1 MLSLSKHFYR
11 HSKYDYWHDRDAST
25 LLSITFFVE
34 FPILQSMKR
43 FLSLAIALLLSAT
56 ARAQTPLTIPKP
68 VAAALEQVQPEAIK
82 AHIVYLA
89 DDRLLGRKAGTPGYQ
104 LAVDYVTEQLKM
116 LGVQPAGEAGTF
128 IQKVRLRRAFLAPG
142 ATFVARERQGT
153 SLALVAGQDYVLYP
167 SPELPAT
174 RVVDAPLAF
183 AGFGISAPELGYD
196 DYAGLDVKGKVV
208 MIVRGAPRTF
218 APTVASA
225 SQDLAGL
232 LKTATNHG
240 AVGLLLASTHVGAL
254 PGLKN
259 GTYSVLGNDGKI
271 VVSRTFAPG
280 SRQQLYGAVSAGTL
294 QRFLQTAGLDTAQ
307 VFAAMRSGKPASKGL
322 KTIISATAQSTYE
335 DIESYNVVGKVVGS
349 DAKLRDE
356 YVVHSAHLDHLG
368 VGAPVLG
375 DSIYNGAHDNA
386 SGVACVL
393 EIAKI
398 YSQLKEKP
406 KRTILFAFMTGEELG
421 LLGSSAFTAYP
432 TVPKDEIVADINM
445 DMPTLIAPL
454 LSVVALGAPHSTLLK
469 PVQRA
474 CAYMNI
480 TLEND
485 PEPEQNRFIR
495 SDQYSFVTAG
505 IPALHLKYGNK
516 TADGR
521 NNLSE
526 EVQKW
531 RAVTYHKPQDDI
543 NGRFDFEAGKKY
555 VQLCFLVGY
564 QVAQEPTRPRWNKG
578 DFFGQRYGRR

>member
-1 MLSLSKHFYR
+1 MKSFLTLVTALFI
-11 HSKYDYWHDRDAST
+11 ST
-25 LLSITFFVE
+25 V
-34 FPILQSMKR
+34 
-43 FLSLAIALLLSAT
+43 
-56 ARAQTPLTIPKP
+56 AQAQAPLTVPKP
-68 VAAALEQVQPEAIK
+68 VAAALEQVQPEVIR
-82 AHIVYLA
+82 AHIAYLA

-104 LAVDYVTEQLKM
+104 LAVDYVTEQLKT
-116 LGVQPAGEAGTF
+116 LGVQPAGEGGTF
-128 IQKVRLRRAFLAPG
+128 IQKVRLRRAFLKPG
-142 ATFVARERQGT
+142 ATFMAREWQGT
-153 SLALVAGQDYVLYP
+153 TLQLVAGQDYVVYP
-167 SPELPAT
+167 NPELPIT
-174 RVVDAPLAF
+174 RVTDAPLAF

-218 APTVASA
+218 ASTVASA

-232 LKTATNHG
+232 LKAAINHG
-240 AVGLLLASTHVGAL
+240 AVGLILASAHAGAL
-254 PGLKN
+254 PNLKN
-259 GTYSVLGNDGKI
+259 GTYSVLGADGKI
-271 VVSRTFAPG
+271 AVSRTFAPG
-280 SRQQLYGAVSAGTL
+280 SRQQFYGAVSAATL
-294 QRFLQTAGLDTAQ
+294 QRFLQTAGLDTTQ
-307 VFAAMRSGKPASKGL
+307 VFAAMRSGKPSSKDL
-322 KTIISATAQSTYE
+322 KTTISATAQATYE
-335 DIESYNVVGKVVGS
+335 DIESYNVVGRFEGS
-349 DAKLRDE
+349 DAKLRTE

-368 VGAPVLG
+368 VGAPVQG

-398 YSQLKEKP
+398 YSQLKDKP
-406 KRTILFAFMTGEELG
+406 KRSMLFVFMTGEELG
-421 LLGSSAFTAYP
+421 LLGSAAFAAYP
-432 TVPKDEIVADINM
+432 TVPRAEIVADINM
-445 DMPTLIAPL
+445 DMPTIIAPL

-474 CAYMNI
+474 CTYMSI
-480 TLEND
+480 ALEND

-531 RAVTYHKPQDDI
+531 RAVTYHKPQDDV

-564 QVAQEPTRPRWNKG
+564 QVAQESARPRWNKG
-578 DFFGQRYGRR
+578 DFFGQRYGQR

>member
-1 MLSLSKHFYR
+1 
-11 HSKYDYWHDRDAST
+11 
-25 LLSITFFVE
+25 
-34 FPILQSMKR
+34 MKR
-43 FLSLAIALLLSAT
+43 ILSLATSFVLSTVAH
-56 ARAQTPLTIPKP
+56 AQAPLTIPKP
-68 VAAALEQVQPEAIK
+68 VATALEQVQSEAIK
-82 AHIVYLA
+82 VHIAYLA

-104 LAVDYVTEQLKM
+104 LAVDYVTEQLKT
-116 LGVQPAGEAGTF
+116 LGVQPAGEGGTF
-128 IQKVRLRRAFLAPG
+128 IQKVQLRRAFLQSG
-142 ATFVARERQGT
+142 ATFAAREWQGT
-153 SLALVAGQDYVLYP
+153 TLALAPGQDYVLYP

-174 RVVDAPLAF
+174 RVADAPLAF

-218 APTVASA
+218 ASTVASA

-232 LKTATNHG
+232 LKAAINHG
-240 AVGLLLASTHVGAL
+240 AVGLLLASAHAGPL
-254 PGLKN
+254 PDLKN
-259 GTYSVLGNDGKI
+259 GTYSVLGANGK
-271 VVSRTFAPG
+271 VAVSRTFAVG
-280 SRQQLYGAVSAGTL
+280 SRQQLYGAVSAATL
-294 QRFLQTAGLDTAQ
+294 QRFLQTAGLDTTQA
-307 VFAAMRSGKPASKGL
+307 FAAMRSGKPASKGL
-322 KTIISATAQSTYE
+322 KATISATMKSTYQ
-335 DIESYNVVGKVVGS
+335 DIESSNVVGKFVGS

-368 VGAPVLG
+368 VAAPVLG

-398 YSQLKEKP
+398 YSQLDKP
-406 KRTILFAFMTGEELG
+406 KRSMLFVFMTGEELG
-421 LLGSSAFTAYP
+421 LLGSAAFTFYP
-432 TVPKDEIVADINM
+432 TVPRAEIVADINM
-445 DMPTLIAPL
+445 DMPTIIAPL

-474 CAYMNI
+474 CAYLNVA
-480 TLEND
+480 LEND

-495 SDQYSFVTAG
+495 SDQYSFITAG

-526 EVQKW
+526 DVQKW

-543 NGRFDFEAGKKY
+543 NGRFDFEAAKKY

-564 QVAQEPTRPRWNKG
+564 QVAQEPARPQWNRG
-578 DFFGQRYGRR
+578 DFFGQRYGKR

>member
-1 MLSLSKHFYR
+1 MKFLFTLSTAF
-11 HSKYDYWHDRDAST
+11 
-25 LLSITFFVE
+25 LLSG
-34 FPILQSMKR
+34 
-43 FLSLAIALLLSAT
+43 T
-56 ARAQTPLTIPKP
+56 AAQAQTPLTVPAP
-68 VAAALEQVQPEAIK
+68 VKQALEQVQPEAIK
-82 AHIVYLA
+82 AHIAYLA

-104 LAVDYVTEQLKM
+104 MAVDYVTDQLKKM
-116 LGVQPAGEAGTF
+116 GVQPAGEGGTYV
-128 IQKVRLRRAFLAPG
+128 QKVRLRRAFLKPG
-142 ATFVARERQGT
+142 ATLAVREWQGT
-153 SLALVAGQDYVLYP
+153 TFALEAEKDYVLYP
-167 SPELPAT
+167 NPELPAT
-174 RVVDAPLAF
+174 RVDNVPLAF
-183 AGFGISAPELGYD
+183 AGYGISAPDLGYD

-218 APTVASA
+218 TSTVASA

-232 LKTATNHG
+232 LKNAINHG
-240 AVGLLLASTHVGAL
+240 AVGLILASAHAGNL
-254 PGLKN
+254 PDLKN
-259 GTYSVLGNDGKI
+259 GTYSVLGADGKI
-271 VVSRTFAPG
+271 SVSRTFAPG
-280 SRQQLYGAVSAGTL
+280 SKQQFYGAVNAATL
-294 QRFLQTAGLDTAQ
+294 QRFLQTAELDTTR

-322 KTIISATAQSTYE
+322 RATVTATMQSAYQ
-335 DIESYNVVGKVVGS
+335 DIESSNVVGMFVGS
-349 DAKLRDE
+349 DARLRNE

-368 VGAPVLG
+368 VTAPVQG
-375 DSIYNGAHDNA
+375 DSINNGAHDNA

-406 KRTILFAFMTGEELG
+406 KRTMLFAFMTGEELG
-421 LLGSSAFTAYP
+421 LLGSSAFAAYP
-432 TVPKDEIVADINM
+432 TVPKNEIVADINM
-445 DMPTLIAPL
+445 DMPTIIAPL

-474 CAYMNI
+474 CAYMGI
-480 TLEND
+480 ALEND

-516 TADGR
+516 TADGK

-543 NGRFDFEAGKKY
+543 NGRFDFEAGQKY

-564 QVAQEPTRPRWNKG
+564 QVAQDVARPQWNRG
-578 DFFGQRYGRR
+578 DFFGQRYGKR

>member
-1 MLSLSKHFYR
+1 MV
-11 HSKYDYWHDRDAST
+11 ST
-25 LLSITFFVE
+25 VA
-34 FPILQSMKR
+34 Q
-43 FLSLAIALLLSAT
+43 
-56 ARAQTPLTIPKP
+56 AQTPLTVPKP

-82 AHIVYLA
+82 AHIAYLA
-89 DDRLLGRKAGTPGYQ
+89 DDRLRGRKAGTPGYQ
-104 LAVDYVTEQLKM
+104 MAVDYVTDQLKA
-116 LGVQPAGEAGTF
+116 LGVQPAGEACTF
-128 IQKVRLRRAFLAPG
+128 IQKVRLRRAFLQPG
-142 ATFVARERQGT
+142 ATFAAREWQGT
-153 SLALVAGQDYVLYP
+153 TLALSPGQDYVLYP

-174 RVVDAPLAF
+174 RVADAPLAF

-232 LKTATNHG
+232 LKAAINHG
-240 AVGLLLASTHVGAL
+240 AVGLLLASAHAGPL
-254 PGLKN
+254 PDLKN
-259 GTYSVLGNDGKI
+259 GTYSVLGADGKI
-271 VVSRTFAPG
+271 TVSRTFAPG
-280 SRQQLYGAVSAGTL
+280 SRQQLYGAVSAATF
-294 QRFLQTAGLDTAQ
+294 QRFLQTAGLDTTQ

-322 KTIISATAQSTYE
+322 RTTISATLKSTYQ
-335 DIESYNVVGKVVGS
+335 DIESYNVVGKFVGS
-349 DAKLRDE
+349 DTRLRDE

-368 VGAPVLG
+368 VTAPVQG
-375 DSIYNGAHDNA
+375 DSINNGAHDNA

-398 YSQLKEKP
+398 YSQLKDKP
-406 KRTILFAFMTGEELG
+406 KRSMLFVFMTGEELG
-421 LLGSSAFTAYP
+421 LLGSAAFAAYP
-432 TVPKDEIVADINM
+432 TVPKAEIVADINM
-445 DMPTLIAPL
+445 DMPTIIAPL
-454 LSVVALGAPHSTLLK
+454 LSVVALGAPHSSLLK

-474 CAYMNI
+474 CAYLSI
-480 TLEND
+480 ALEND

-555 VQLCFLVGY
+555 VQLCFLIGY
-564 QVAQEPTRPRWNKG
+564 QVAQESARPQWNRG
-578 DFFGQRYGRR
+578 DFFGQRYGKR

>member
-1 MLSLSKHFYR
+1 MKSLLALS
-11 HSKYDYWHDRDAST
+11 A
-25 LLSITFFVE
+25 
-34 FPILQSMKR
+34 
-43 FLSLAIALLLSAT
+43 ALLLSPT
-56 ARAQTPLTIPKP
+56 AQAQAPLKVPAP
-68 VAAALEQVQPEAIK
+68 VAAALEQVRPEAIK
-82 AHIVYLA
+82 AHIAYLA

-104 LAVDYVTEQLKM
+104 LAVDYVTGQLQAM
-116 LGVQPAGEAGTF
+116 GVKPAGEGGTY
-128 IQKVRLRRAFLAPG
+128 IQKVRLRRAFLKPG
-142 ATFVARERQGT
+142 TTFAVREWQGT
-153 SLALVAGQDYVLYP
+153 TLALVAGQDYVLYP
-167 SPELPAT
+167 NPELPAT
-174 RVVDAPLAF
+174 RVADVPLAF
-183 AGFGISAPELGYD
+183 AGYGISAPELGYD

-218 APTVASA
+218 PSTVASA

-232 LKTATNHG
+232 LKTAVDHG
-240 AVGLLLASTHVGAL
+240 AVGLLLASAHAGKL
-254 PGLKN
+254 PDLKT
-259 GTYSVLGNDGKI
+259 GTYSVLGADGK
-271 VVSRTFAPG
+271 VAVSRTFAIG
-280 SRQQLYGAVSAGTL
+280 SKQQFYGAVNAATL
-294 QRFLQTAGLDTAQ
+294 QRFLQTAELDTARAL
-307 VFAAMRSGKPASKGL
+307 AAMRSGKPASKGL
-322 KTIISATAQSTYE
+322 RATITATMQSAYQ
-335 DIESYNVVGKVVGS
+335 DIESSNVVGMLMGS
-349 DAKLRDE
+349 DAKLRNE

-368 VGAPVLG
+368 VTAPVLG
-375 DSIYNGAHDNA
+375 DSINNGAHDNA

-406 KRTILFAFMTGEELG
+406 KRTMLFAFMTGEELG
-421 LLGSSAFTAYP
+421 LLGSAAFAASP
-432 TVPKDEIVADINM
+432 TVPKSEIVADINM
-445 DMPTLIAPL
+445 DMPTIIAPL

-480 TLEND
+480 ALEND

-543 NGRFDFEAGKKY
+543 NGRFDFEAGRKY
-555 VQLCFLVGY
+555 VQLCFLIGY
-564 QVAQEPTRPRWNKG
+564 QVAQDPARPQWNKG
-578 DFFGQRYGRR
+578 DFFGQRYGRQ

>member
-1 MLSLSKHFYR
+1 MKSL
-11 HSKYDYWHDRDAST
+11 
-25 LLSITFFVE
+25 
-34 FPILQSMKR
+34 
-43 FLSLAIALLLSAT
+43 LALFAAILLLRPA
-56 ARAQTPLTIPKP
+56 AQAQAPLTVSKP
-68 VAAALEQVQPEAIK
+68 VSAALEQVQPEAIK
-82 AHIVYLA
+82 AHIAYLA

-104 LAVDYVTEQLKM
+104 MAVDYVTQQLKT
-116 LGVQPAGEAGTF
+116 LGVQPAGEGGTY
-128 IQKVRLRRAFLAPG
+128 IQKVRLRRAFLRPG
-142 ATFVARERQGT
+142 ATFAAREWQGT
-153 SLALVAGQDYVLYP
+153 TLPLTDGQDYVLYP
-167 SPELPAT
+167 SPELAAT
-174 RVVDAPLAF
+174 RVTDAPLVF
-183 AGFGISAPELGYD
+183 AGFGISSPELGYD

-208 MIVRGAPRTF
+208 VIVRGAPRTF
-218 APTVASA
+218 AATVASA

-232 LKTATNHG
+232 LKAAINHG
-240 AVGLLLASTHVGAL
+240 AVGLILASTHAGPL
-254 PGLKN
+254 PNLKN
-259 GTYSVLGNDGKI
+259 GTYSVLGADSKI

-280 SRQQLYGAVSAGTL
+280 SKQQLYGAVNAATL
-294 QRFLQTAGLDTAQ
+294 QRFLQTAGLDTTRVLASI
-307 VFAAMRSGKPASKGL
+307 RSGKPASKGL
-322 KTIISATAQSTYE
+322 RTTITATMQSTHQ
-335 DIESYNVVGKVVGS
+335 DIESANVVGMLVGS
-349 DAKLRDE
+349 DVKLRNE

-368 VGAPVLG
+368 VTAPVLG
-375 DSIYNGAHDNA
+375 DSINNGAHDNA

-406 KRTILFAFMTGEELG
+406 KRTMLFAFMTGEELG
-421 LLGSSAFTAYP
+421 LLGSAAFAAYP
-432 TVPKDEIVADINM
+432 TVPKSEIVAEINM
-445 DMPTLIAPL
+445 DMTTIIAPL

-474 CAYMNI
+474 CAYMGI
-480 TLEND
+480 ALESD

-516 TADGR
+516 TADGK

-564 QVAQEPTRPRWNKG
+564 QVAQELARPQWNRG
-578 DFFGQRYGRR
+578 DFFGQRYGKR